1 MIDIVEPE
9 IDYSAGLYQKEA
21 KEKIYEINKRARHQL
36 LLEVQDYTL
45 IYFKKITTYL
55 K

>member
-21 KEKIYEINKRARHQL
+21 KEKIYEINKRGKTPIIVGGTGL
-36 LLEVQDYTL
+36 YIDIL
-45 IYFKKITTYL
+45 FKKLPPT
-55 K
+55 